1 MYCNFKCECW
11 NDIVWDEEVGEE
23 ERKDGNLESRKDEK
37 KKERK
42 DEDRE

>member
-1 MYCNFKCECW
+1 MKCTATLNANAEMMR
-11 NDIVWDEEVGEE
+11 DVEVGEE
-23 ERKDGNLESRKDEK
+23 ERKDGKLESRKDEK